1 MRKIFYLLLVFVLV
15 LFACSAGC
23 TSSTSEMSARAAT
36 QTPLAPD
43 FKYSVGDV
51 ISNNKETLSGFVVV
65 EYRSETDKYILS
77 EVHKDSIDGPWSNT
91 VNGKISGIG
100 RVETHGFFKYHVGHV
115 NIAVKWTSPT
125 TVSIRITDPTIEPV
139 ANPTVK
145 PTVGPTA
152 QITPQKD
159 PTARATPAILR
170 TIPAYGRHFLGDV
183 ISSSPNGDCYTAWVV
198 VDYKDLTD
206 EYYIRTISRDSINEP
221 WGKVSASNPPKWSD
235 RVSVNKQ
242 YPHRVGQVEVPSS
255 WRTPSTLTATPV
267 ATTSYQDKE
276 LTSAI
281 TSSRVSVGLLL
292 MAVSRDYD
300 QGDYYSMKSDGEK
313 LEQTAQAD
321 YNKISK
327 YRVSSD
333 SQRLKTSYL
342 SALNNA
348 KNIGK
353 YYKMAA
359 GEYIKGND
367 DKGDD
372 YLDTAIWDYNPKYMV
387 DLGVVI
393 QEMGR

>member
-1 MRKIFYLLLVFVLV
+1 MRKIFYLLLVFVLI

-255 WRTPSTLTATPV
+255 WRTTSNPTATPV
-267 ATTSYQDKE
+267 SATSNQDKE
-276 LTSAI
+276 LTSAV
-281 TSSRVSVGLLL
+281 TSSRVS
-292 MAVSRDYD
+292 
-300 QGDYYSMKSDGEK
+300 
-313 LEQTAQAD
+313 AQAD

-359 GEYIKGND
+359 SEYIKGND

>member
-1 MRKIFYLLLVFVLV
+1 MRKIFYLLLVFVLI

-255 WRTPSTLTATPV
+255 WRTTSNPTATPV
-267 ATTSYQDKE
+267 PTVTYQNGD
-276 LTSAI
+276 LWIDISQ
-281 TSSRVSVGLLL
+281 SRNRVGNLVLAL
-292 MAVSRDYD
+292 ADDADYLD
-300 QGDYYSMKSDGEK
+300 FQSMKSNGEK
-313 LEQTAQAD
+313 LEQTAQRD
-321 YNKISK
+321 YNTISK

-333 SQRLKTSYL
+333 YQNLKTKYL
-342 SALNNA
+342 SSLDKMKYA
-348 KNIGK
+348 GK
-353 YYKMAA
+353 YCKMAA
-359 GEYIKGND
+359 DEFLKGND
-367 DKGDD
+367 DNGLEYLYMAQD
-372 YLDTAIWDYNPKYMV
+372 YFDKATP
-387 DLGVVI
+387 DLNAVVK
-393 QEMGR
+393 EMGW

>member
-1 MRKIFYLLLVFVLV
+1 MRKIFYLTLVFVLV
-15 LFACSAGC
+15 LFVCSAGC
-23 TSSTSEMSARAAT
+23 TSSTTRQSDASTPKGYVSVVGTQAT
-36 QTPLAPD
+36 QVSTPVPTQTSLASD

-51 ISNNKETLSGFVVV
+51 LAEEDPGHQQVGWIILD
-65 EYRSETDKYILS
+65 YRS
-77 EVHKDSIDGPWSNT
+77 
-91 VNGKISGIG
+91 
-100 RVETHGFFKYHVGHV
+100 
-115 NIAVKWTSPT
+115 A
-125 TVSIRITDPTIEPV
+125 
-139 ANPTVK
+139 
-145 PTVGPTA
+145 
-152 QITPQKD
+152 
-159 PTARATPAILR
+159 
-170 TIPAYGRHFLGDV
+170 
-183 ISSSPNGDCYTAWVV
+183 
-198 VDYKDLTD
+198 TD
-206 EYYIRTISRDSINEP
+206 EYLVKFIYRNTNEETWKVVPGEDAIWWDRISFHDSDDSWYHIDRENV
-221 WGKVSASNPPKWSD
+221 KIIWS
-235 RVSVNKQ
+235 
-242 YPHRVGQVEVPSS
+242 
-255 WRTPSTLTATPV
+255 TPTPTATPV
-267 ATTSYQDKE
+267 PTISYQDEE
-276 LTSAI
+276 LTSAV

-359 GEYIKGND
+359 SEYIKGND

>member
-43 FKYSVGDV
+43 FKYSVGDLLA
-51 ISNNKETLSGFVVV
+51 ETEEINSGVFIVD
-65 EYRSETDKYILS
+65 YQASTDKYL
-77 EVHKDSIDGPWSNT
+77 VMLHYRDSNEPQ
-91 VNGKISGIG
+91 GIG
-100 RVETHGFFKYHVGHV
+100 IDEQLLWKDRVEINERYKYYVAHLD
-115 NIAVKWTSPT
+115 VKVTVVSPT
-125 TVSIRITDPTIEPV
+125 PETAPTI
-139 ANPTVK
+139 APTVK
-145 PTVGPTA
+145 PTTV
-152 QITPQKD
+152 
-159 PTARATPAILR
+159 ATPKKTPTPTPVPTVTPIRL
-170 TIPAYGRHFLGDV
+170 YWKFSLGDV
-183 ISSSPNGDCYTAWVV
+183 VSSSSNTNSNTAWVI
-198 VDYKDLTD
+198 VDYKDMTD
-206 EYYIRTISRDSINEP
+206 EYYIRTISRTSSNEP
-221 WGKVSASNPPKWSD
+221 WGKVSNADPPKWSG
-235 RVSVNKQ
+235 RVTVNKQ
-242 YPHRVGQVEVPSS
+242 YPYCIGHVDVPSA
-255 WRTPSTLTATPV
+255 WRTTSNPTATPV
-267 ATTSYQDKE
+267 STTSNQDKE
-276 LTSAI
+276 LTSAV

-321 YNKISK
+321 YNKISN
-327 YRVSSD
+327 YRVSSN

-359 GEYIKGND
+359 SEYIKGND

>member
-1 MRKIFYLLLVFVLV
+1 MRKIFYLLLVFMLV

-23 TSSTSEMSARAAT
+23 TSSTTKKEVLTQEEFQEVMDARAATSAPTTVSTPTSTPVPT
-36 QTPLAPD
+36 QTPLASG
-43 FKYSVGDV
+43 FKYSTGDV
-51 ISNNKETLSGFVVV
+51 IALYSDGYTGWVILD
-65 EYRSETDKYILS
+65 YRSSTDEYCIRIIS
-77 EVHKDSIDGPWSNT
+77 RDSIYGPWIEVDDRYPPVWHDRSDANE
-91 VNGKISGIG
+91 
-100 RVETHGFFKYHVGHV
+100 RFEYHVGHV
-115 NIAVKWTSPT
+115 
-125 TVSIRITDPTIEPV
+125 
-139 ANPTVK
+139 
-145 PTVGPTA
+145 
-152 QITPQKD
+152 
-159 PTARATPAILR
+159 
-170 TIPAYGRHFLGDV
+170 DV
-183 ISSSPNGDCYTAWVV
+183 PN
-198 VDYKDLTD
+198 
-206 EYYIRTISRDSINEP
+206 
-221 WGKVSASNPPKWSD
+221 
-235 RVSVNKQ
+235 
-242 YPHRVGQVEVPSS
+242 S
-255 WRTPSTLTATPV
+255 WRMTPTPTATPV
-267 ATTSYQDKE
+267 PTISYQDEE
-276 LTSAI
+276 LTSAV

-359 GEYIKGND
+359 SEYIKGND

>member
-1 MRKIFYLLLVFVLV
+1 MRKIFYLLLVFVLI

-255 WRTPSTLTATPV
+255 WRTTSNPTATPV
-267 ATTSYQDKE
+267 PTVTYQNGD
-276 LTSAI
+276 LWIDISQ
-281 TSSRVSVGLLL
+281 SRNRVGNLALAL
-292 MAVSRDYD
+292 ADDIDYMD
-300 QGDYYSMKSDGEK
+300 FQSMKSNGEK
-313 LEQTAQAD
+313 LEQTAQRD
-321 YNKISK
+321 YNTISK

-333 SQRLKTSYL
+333 YQNLKTKYL
-342 SALNNA
+342 SSLDKVKYA
-348 KNIGK
+348 GK
-353 YYKMAA
+353 YCKMAA
-359 GEYIKGND
+359 DEYLNGNE
-367 DKGDD
+367 DKSTEYLYKAQD
-372 YLDTAIWDYNPKYMV
+372 YLDSATP
-387 DLGVVI
+387 DLDAVVK
-393 QEMGR
+393 EMGW